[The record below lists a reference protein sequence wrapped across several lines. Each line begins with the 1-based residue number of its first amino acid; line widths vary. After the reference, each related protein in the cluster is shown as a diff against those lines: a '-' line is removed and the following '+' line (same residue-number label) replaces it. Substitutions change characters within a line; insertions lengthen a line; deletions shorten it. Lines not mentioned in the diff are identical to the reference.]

1 MQFAN
6 LPKIDRLDGLV
17 NEVQFEAM
25 GRPSARQQILDA
37 YEDLLIDKGL
47 AAVTLDAVAAKA
59 DVSKGGLLYHFRS
72 KEALLDG
79 LIERLLDRTRQ
90 DMERARVAPEGM
102 VRYLLTSS
110 VTDADMAAP
119 AHRTSVAA
127 LRLLGSEPKADEAL
141 ATSFRMW
148 TELAH
153 EYVEDPLTAELIG
166 LISDGI
172 YLRATLMGRD
182 MHSPVLDDLTEV
194 LHRLGAEN
202 RDAGEGAA
210 RS

>member
-1 MQFAN
+1 
-6 LPKIDRLDGLV
+6 
-17 NEVQFEAM
+17 M

-182 MHSPVLDDLTEV
+182 MNSPVLDDLTEV

-202 RDAGEGAA
+202 GDTRQGAE